1 MSISLTLENGIEI
14 SVQFPS
20 PPTLEFAVDNE
31 TEFVAAVGT
40 VTTALSDYEQLN
52 NMPSIEG
59 VTLVG
64 NHTQE
69 ELGVNPIGNAA
80 ILALF
85 S

>member
-1 MSISLTLENGIEI
+1 MSISLTMENGIEI

-20 PPTLEFAVDNE
+20 PPTLELAADNDA
-31 TEFVAAVGT
+31 EFTAAIGT
-40 VTTALSDYEQLN
+40 VTGALSDYEQLN
-52 NMPSIEG
+52 NLPSIEG

-69 ELGVNPIGNAA
+69 ELGISPIGNAA

-85 S
+85 

>member
-1 MSISLTLENGIEI
+1 MPISLILENGIEI

-20 PPTLEFAVDNE
+20 PPRLSFALDND
-31 TEFVAAVGT
+31 TEFTAAVGT
-40 VTTALSDYEQLN
+40 VTGALSDYEKLTN
-52 NMPSIEG
+52 LPSIEG

-69 ELGVNPIGNAA
+69 QLGINPIGNAA

-85 S
+85 